1 MAVVCNKFELKM
13 YVFPEDC
20 CVIPV
25 LRLTKYLSRYL
36 NSSPYSSIG
45 SLYDPLTYLQ
55 VSFWSKL
62 LKYSL
67 SSSTRGHA
75 VAAVT
80 ACRAW

>member
-1 MAVVCNKFELKM
+1 MAVACNKFELKM

-25 LRLTKYLSRYL
+25 LRLTKYLPRYL
-36 NSSPYSSIG
+36 NSSHYSSIG
-45 SLYDPLTYLQ
+45 SLCDPLTYLQ
-55 VSFWSKL
+55 VSFSSRL

-67 SSSTRGHA
+67 SSSTHGHV

-80 ACRAW
+80 ARRAW